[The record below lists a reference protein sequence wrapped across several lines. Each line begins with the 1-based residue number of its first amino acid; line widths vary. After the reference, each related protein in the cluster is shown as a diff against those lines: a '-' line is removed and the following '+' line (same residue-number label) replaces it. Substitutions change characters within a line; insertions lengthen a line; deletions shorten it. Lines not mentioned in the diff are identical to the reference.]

1 MEITVDLSEQEVI
14 MEMQQQIK
22 ELQNS
27 TARIPEVAD
36 QITNIKEVIN
46 PVVDKVDNL
55 ELMTVGMQR
64 DLTVVTGAVTK
75 LKARLSKLSKSEQV
89 GEIRSSFQSSL
100 ERIERMVVTL
110 SASTKNSSTLN
121 IANLRTTTINKGR
134 R

>member
-1 MEITVDLSEQEVI
+1 
-14 MEMQQQIK
+14 MQQQIK

-55 ELMTVGMQR
+55 ELMTVGMQH
-64 DLTVVTGAVTK
+64 DLTVVTGVVTK
-75 LKARLSKLSKSEQV
+75 LIARLSKLSKSEQV

-121 IANLRTTTINKGR
+121 IANLRTTTIDKGR